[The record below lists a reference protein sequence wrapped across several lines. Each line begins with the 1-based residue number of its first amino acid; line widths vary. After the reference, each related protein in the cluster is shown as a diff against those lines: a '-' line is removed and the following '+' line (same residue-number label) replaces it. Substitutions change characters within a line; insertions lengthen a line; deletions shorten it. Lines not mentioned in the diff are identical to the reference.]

1 MKKLLLGFLALLF
14 MLGCGGS
21 FRNPAISYSVSM
33 GADYKEA
40 IHMVDRKIISIDLDT
55 TQGGYA
61 VFKIR
66 MEDQI
71 QFGQKIVTVPWDVS
85 ISFQEGKNFRILK
98 YGGQPAISWDQGHF
112 E

>member
-1 MKKLLLGFLALLF
+1 MKKLLLCFIALLF
-14 MLGCGGS
+14 LVGCGGS

-33 GADYKEA
+33 GTDYKEA
-40 IHMVDRKIISIDLDT
+40 IHMVDRKIVSIDLDT

-71 QFGQKIVTVPWDVS
+71 QLGQKIITVPWDVN

-98 YGGQPAISWDQGHF
+98 
-112 E
+112 